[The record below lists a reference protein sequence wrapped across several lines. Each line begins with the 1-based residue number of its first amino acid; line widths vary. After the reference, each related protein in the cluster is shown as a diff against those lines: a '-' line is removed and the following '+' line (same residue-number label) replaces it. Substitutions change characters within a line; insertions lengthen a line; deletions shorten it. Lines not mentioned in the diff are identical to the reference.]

1 MAATFNLARNSRVI
15 FTTNLDTS
23 NKVNNTVAMT
33 LSTAQELTVLDGF
46 TFSQTT
52 NAETITLSEAGTAPV
67 RGQRSFN
74 TQLNPVDFSFSTYI
88 RPYSS
93 TTIKAEEAVLWN
105 ALFGDVAIGDTKQA
119 VTLGGTVSS
128 ATFVGGSSTAS
139 PRITIVGTGFTATS
153 GATASN
159 TVLVVGE
166 VVTIKGCTGL
176 GASSCNAPVKIVSV
190 SATTLVADYLTAPLV
205 TPSSTNFASAALV
218 FHRTSWVE
226 NAAVGAD
233 TGTNGTTASYSEINI
248 GRSNV
253 NQLMPFGLIMT
264 MDNVTYAFDN
274 CALDQATIDFGLD
287 GIATVQWTGKATGLR
302 QLDTAVT
309 YSTAA
314 NPVLTGGLTGTI
326 TGKATTGKY
335 ITNKLST
342 VSLIS
347 KLYGN
352 DDTTVG
358 STYSVALTGG
368 SITIANNINYITPN
382 NIGVLNVPV
391 TYYTGTRS
399 ITGTLNAYLRTGSS
413 NTAGLLDS
421 MLDAAASNIETKF
434 QLGLSI
440 GGSANPVRVD
450 MLINGASLQIPTV
463 DAQAVLSTA
472 INFTAQGVDD
482 YRAAQVYNLELPNEL
497 RIRYFSN

>member
-15 FTTNLDTS
+15 FTTNLDASKNVDT
-23 NKVNNTVAMT
+23 TTAMT
-33 LSTAQELTVLDGF
+33 TSTAQEITVLDGF

-52 NAETITLSEAGTAPV
+52 NADTITISEAGSAPT
-67 RGQRSFN
+67 RGQRAFN

-88 RPYSS
+88 RPYSD

-128 ATFVGGSSTAS
+128 ATFVAGSSTAA
-139 PRITIVGTGFTATS
+139 PRITIAGTGFTAAS
-153 GATASN
+153 GATASS
-159 TVLVVGE
+159 TTLVAGE
-166 VVTIKGCTGL
+166 VVTIKGCTGI

-190 SATTLVADYLTAPLV
+190 ASTQVVAEYLSAPLV
-205 TPSSTNFASAALV
+205 NPSSANFASAALV

-226 NAAVGAD
+226 NAAVAAD
-233 TGTNGTTASYSEINI
+233 TAVPSAYSEINI

-253 NQLMPFGLIMT
+253 NQLMPFGMLMT
-264 MDNVTYAFDN
+264 VDNITYALDN

-287 GIATVQWTGKATGLR
+287 GIATVQWTGKATALR
-302 QLDTAVT
+302 QLDTTIT
-309 YSTAA
+309 YSSAA
-314 NPVLTGGLTGTI
+314 NPVLTGGVTGTI
-326 TGKATTGKY
+326 SGKASSVNY

-342 VSLIS
+342 VSLVS

-352 DDTTVG
+352 DGTAGTT
-358 STYSVALTGG
+358 YNIALTGG
-368 SITIANNINYITPN
+368 NITIANNISYITPA
-382 NIGVLNVPV
+382 NIGVVNSPV

-399 ITGTLNAYLRTGSS
+399 ITGTMNAYLRTGSA
-413 NTAGLLDS
+413 NTAGLLDY
-421 MLDAAASNIETKF
+421 MLDNANASTEPKF

-440 GGSANPVRVD
+440 GGSANPVRVE
-450 MLINGASLQIPTV
+450 MLINGANIQIPTV

-472 INFTAQGVDD
+472 INFTAQGVED
-482 YRAAQVYNLELPNEL
+482 YKSAQTYNLELPNEL
-497 RIRYFSN
+497 RIRYFSS